1 MDTQSSNELSCLL
14 CLENK
19 KNKMSTLAY
28 MNLRFRIGELRS
40 EEEIAQVSFIVFY
53 EMLVLFW

>member
-1 MDTQSSNELSCLL
+1 
-14 CLENK
+14 
-19 KNKMSTLAY
+19 MSTLAY

-53 EMLVLFW
+53 EMLVLFWEEFHISKFITKSV